1 MVNLVSAFRSLGTG
15 ISNFFSSGF
24 SKITNLF
31 HRIFSRS
38 TPQTSP
44 PDLHGRVT
52 TDGKKSPL
60 LPKSTNGN
68 PPAGAA
74 AKAVQSGSAAKSAK
88 PPKTKIILSPAS
100 TTKSSAAAVAISK
113 GAGAG
118 PALFRETPPL
128 TVKTATA
135 AAAVKPQASS
145 ALISTTVVKTATAA
159 AGAGPAL
166 FRETPPFTVRKVS
179 PDGNCFFHSL
189 KEGLTNLKHPAH
201 KKDHMTLRQEMV
213 AEIRKGF
220 SLKGTIFLE
229 ITDLREQLSTDFEG
243 YKAAEKYAIEPGQ
256 RLDGHAY
263 RESIIQEL
271 PAYIPALFR
280 AAEIDLPG
288 KEPTISET
296 YGKLISGLAHL
307 HDFVLAAQ
315 VNTQEFDRV
324 IQSYLDT
331 ISKPCCQVN
340 ILSAEP
346 LANKLN
352 VAIVLHQN
360 SQDYRV
366 LHRVGPE
373 RGQEVHLVQ
382 AGSHFDLLIPN

>member
-1 MVNLVSAFRSLGTG
+1 MVTLISAFRSLGTG
-15 ISNFFSSGF
+15 ISSVFRSGF

-38 TPQTSP
+38 TPQTP
-44 PDLHGRVT
+44 PPNLRGRVT
-52 TDGKKSPL
+52 TDGQKSPL

-74 AKAVQSGSAAKSAK
+74 AKVVQSGSAAKSAK
-88 PPKTKIILSPAS
+88 PAEATPPKTKIILSPAS
-100 TTKSSAAAVAISK
+100 PTKSSAAAVPSATAVAKPTKPAGATLPKTQITLSPASPTKSSAVAVAISK
-113 GAGAG
+113 G
-118 PALFRETPPL
+118 
-128 TVKTATA
+128 
-135 AAAVKPQASS
+135 
-145 ALISTTVVKTATAA
+145 

-189 KEGLTNLKHPAH
+189 NEGLTNLKHPAH

-220 SLKGTIFLE
+220 SLNGTIFLE

-243 YKAAEKYAIEPGQ
+243 YKAAKKYAIEPGQ
-256 RLDGHAY
+256 RLDRHAY

-288 KEPTISET
+288 KEPTISKT
-296 YGKLISGLAHL
+296 YGKLISGLEHL
-307 HDFVLAAQ
+307 SDFVLAAQ
-315 VNTQEFDRV
+315 VNTQEFDRA

-331 ISKPCCQVN
+331 ISQPCCQVN

-366 LHRVGPE
+366 LARVGPE

-382 AGSHFDLLIPN
+382 AGGHFDLLIPN